1 MHPIARPSRPS
12 LRPPSLRGQLTL
24 WFGALTLAS
33 VLGVGFYLG
42 RIATRDL
49 ARFAGDLLHTTARS
63 ATDLLATNLRERAL
77 EIDLLRKLPLFTQG
91 DLGGDAMR
99 RALDQRKDAHS
110 EYAWIG
116 ISSPEG
122 QVLQAT
128 GGILV
133 GEKVDQRPWFREA
146 STHLFV
152 GDVHDAVLLAKRL
165 PERRLDQPLR
175 FIDFAAPI
183 VDANGT
189 LRGVIGAHAHWY
201 WVTETVEAVAVDRA
215 AGHGIEV
222 LIADRSGNV
231 LYPFRLAGQT
241 RLPDQAGP
249 SARYERLT
257 WADGTEY
264 LSSTVALPPVAGAD
278 LGWRIVVRQPAD
290 EALAPARALSRQLAL
305 LGLAAALLC
314 GLVAYRLAARF
325 SRPLE
330 MLAHAARAIE
340 RREGEPRYPDGT
352 DTLEVAQLNRSFQS
366 MTASLLEREQELS
379 RLNTSL
385 ENQVRE
391 RTLAL
396 HQANQEL
403 ENLAVRDPLTGLY
416 NRRRFDEALQAYSA
430 RCRELGQRFAL
441 MIVDA
446 DHFKRVNDT
455 HGHQTGDAVLRH
467 LAGLITGCVR
477 STDFVARFGGE
488 EFVVLMPEPRDREE
502 GRLVAE
508 KIRLAVGHAP
518 FPGVGHLTVSI
529 GLAFCHGGGEPLA
542 SILERADK
550 ALYQAK
556 GEGRDRVCVAPAA

>member
-24 WFGALTLAS
+24 WFGTLTLAS

-201 WVTETVEAVAVDRA
+201 WVTETVEAVAVDHA

-241 RLPDQAGP
+241 RLPDRAGP

-264 LSSTVALPPVAGAD
+264 LSSTVALPSVAGAD

-290 EALAPARALSRQLAL
+290 EALAPARALGRQLAL

-330 MLAHAARAIE
+330 LLAHAARAIE

-430 RCRELGQRFAL
+430 RCRELGHRFAL

-467 LAGLITGCVR
+467 LAGVIAGCMR

-488 EFVVLMPEPRDREE
+488 EFVVLMSEPRDREE